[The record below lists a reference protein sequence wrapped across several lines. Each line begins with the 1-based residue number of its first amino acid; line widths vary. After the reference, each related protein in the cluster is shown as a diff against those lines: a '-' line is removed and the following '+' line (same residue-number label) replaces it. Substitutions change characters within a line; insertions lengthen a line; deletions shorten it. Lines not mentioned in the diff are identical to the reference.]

1 MAIQRLS
8 PVTAPSAT
16 TARTS
21 VLATNKVLRNTYLL
35 LAMTLFTSASAA
47 GIAMAAGAQPVHWLL
62 MLGVFIGMPFVISYF
77 RDSVWALPLTF
88 AFTAF
93 MGYVLGPILSL
104 YLSLPNGP
112 QIVMAAFGTTA
123 VAFVGLSAYAI
134 STRKDF
140 SFMGG
145 FLMVGLLVVLAAIIA
160 NIFLQIPALS
170 LTISAAAVLLMS
182 GLILFDTSR
191 MIHGGE
197 TNYVIMTVSLFA
209 NIYVMFVHLLN
220 LFSAL
225 SGGDN

>member
-1 MAIQRLS
+1 MAIDRLS
-8 PVTAPSAT
+8 TTTNARASTAAQ
-16 TARTS
+16 S

-35 LAMTLFTSASAA
+35 LAMTLATSAATAA
-47 GIAMAAGAQPVHWLL
+47 IAMATGARPVNWLL
-62 MLGVFIGMPFVISYF
+62 MLVVFIGMPFVINYL

-88 AFTAF
+88 AFTGF

-104 YLSLPNGP
+104 YLSLPNGGE
-112 QIVMAAFGTTA
+112 IVSAAFGTTA

-134 STRKDF
+134 VTRKDF

-197 TNYVIMTVSLFA
+197 TNYVVMTVSLFA

-225 SGGDN
+225 SSDN